1 MPRSDRTLD
10 RVRRGGL
17 PAPLNRQLWVG
28 PGSNKPCD
36 GCGER
41 ISGDEREF
49 EINFADT
56 LTFSFHPE
64 CYKAWMSITYLA
76 HSTGTSARVPTVE

>member
-10 RVRRGGL
+10 KVRRGGL

-28 PGSNKPCD
+28 PGSNKLCN

-41 ISGDEREF
+41 ISREEREF

-56 LTFSFHPE
+56 LAFAFHPE
-64 CYKAWMSITYLA
+64 CYKAWMSITRLGC
-76 HSTGTSARVPTVE
+76 SSETSDRVSTVE